1 VAIVLLLLV
10 SVYLCL
16 RRRRPFHIMSRL
28 AIWSPRVKV
37 VARFVA
43 DGWKFYLRKLD
54 EKPIVTLTLSTAGLF
69 TAGDI
74 FAQNLVEKRYTHAPW
89 DITRTIRVGA
99 VGLLF
104 MGPSYAVWYRGLDK
118 LIIGSGVKQTIGK
131 VALDQGI
138 MAWVFCAWFV
148 MANAVLSGHSLD
160 DAWGEWTTH
169 RRDIME
175 ANYKLW
181 PAAQLLNFSLVPS
194 AHRVLFVNLVSIGW
208 NTFLAWKSH
217 RTPRDSPA
225 PVPTVPQSQSVND
238 NSNNNQN
245 PQKTAQQLQCIV
257 CKASTKDP

>member
-1 VAIVLLLLV
+1 MSPL
-10 SVYLCL
+10 SV
-16 RRRRPFHIMSRL
+16 
-28 AIWSPRVKV
+28 WSPRAKV
-37 VARFVA
+37 VARIVS

-54 EKPIVTLTLSTAGLF
+54 EKPVITTTLSTAGLF

-89 DITRTIRVGA
+89 DIKRTIRVGT

-104 MGPSYAVWYRGLDK
+104 MGPSYAIWYRGLDR
-118 LIIGSGVKQTIGK
+118 LIKGAGIRQTLAK

-148 MANAVLSGHSLD
+148 VANAVLSGHGFGN
-160 DAWGEWTTH
+160 AWGEWVTH

-181 PAAQLLNFSLVPS
+181 PAAQLLNFSFVPS

-208 NTFLAWKSH
+208 NTFLAWSSH
-217 RTPRDSPA
+217 RTQRDNATHVHLPQMQ
-225 PVPTVPQSQSVND
+225 TVLE
-238 NSNNNQN
+238 SNNPN
-245 PQKTAQQLQCIV
+245 PQKTAQQLQCII
-257 CKASTKDP
+257 CKASTKDE

>member
-1 VAIVLLLLV
+1 
-10 SVYLCL
+10 
-16 RRRRPFHIMSRL
+16 MSRL
-28 AIWSPRVKV
+28 TVWAPRVRLV
-37 VARFVA
+37 TRYMA

-54 EKPIVTLTLSTAGLF
+54 EKPIVTTTLSTAGLF

-104 MGPSYAVWYRGLDK
+104 MGPSYSVWYRGLDK
-118 LIIGSGVKQTIGK
+118 LIVGSGIKQTLKK

-148 MANAVLSGHSLD
+148 MANAVLSGHNLD
-160 DAWGEWTTH
+160 AAWSEWTTH

-181 PAAQLLNFSLVPS
+181 PAAQILNFTFVPS

-208 NTFLAWKSH
+208 NTFLAWSSH
-217 RTPRDSPA
+217 RTHRETPSHSNTPSSTHLASDCL
-225 PVPTVPQSQSVND
+225 
-238 NSNNNQN
+238 NSN
-245 PQKTAQQLQCIV
+245 PSKTAQQLPCIV
-257 CKASTKDP
+257 CKASTKEP

>member
-1 VAIVLLLLV
+1 
-10 SVYLCL
+10 
-16 RRRRPFHIMSRL
+16 
-28 AIWSPRVKV
+28 
-37 VARFVA
+37 
-43 DGWKFYLRKLD
+43 
-54 EKPIVTLTLSTAGLF
+54 
-69 TAGDI
+69 
-74 FAQNLVEKRYTHAPW
+74 
-89 DITRTIRVGA
+89 
-99 VGLLF
+99 
-104 MGPSYAVWYRGLDK
+104 
-118 LIIGSGVKQTIGK
+118 
-131 VALDQGI
+131 
-138 MAWVFCAWFV
+138 

-181 PAAQLLNFSLVPS
+181 PAAQVCIRSFEYKPDFALYLVTIRKIRPQNRHPVSLNWLRKLKKHSPFVFVQLLNFSLVPS

-225 PVPTVPQSQSVND
+225 LVPSVPQSQSVND

>member
-1 VAIVLLLLV
+1 
-10 SVYLCL
+10 
-16 RRRRPFHIMSRL
+16 MSSL
-28 AIWSPRVKV
+28 FAWSPRVKAV
-37 VARFVA
+37 GRFIG
-43 DGWKFYLRKLD
+43 DGWRLYLRKLD
-54 EKPIVTLTLSTAGLF
+54 EKPILTTTLSTAGLF

-74 FAQNLVEKRYTHAPW
+74 FAQNLVEKRYTHARW
-89 DITRTIRVGA
+89 DVTRTLRVGA

-118 LIIGSGVKQTIGK
+118 LIVGSGVKRVLGK

-148 MANAVLSGHSLD
+148 TANSVLSGHTFHE
-160 DAWGEWTTH
+160 AWGDWVTH

-181 PAAQLLNFSLVPS
+181 PAAQLFNFTFVPF

-217 RTPRDSPA
+217 RKGRDLGS
-225 PVPTVPQSQSVND
+225 VPNEEVTDCHDHN
-238 NSNNNQN
+238 NSS
-245 PQKTAQQLQCIV
+245 QKTTTPHIQQCIV
-257 CKASTKDP
+257 CKASTKKP